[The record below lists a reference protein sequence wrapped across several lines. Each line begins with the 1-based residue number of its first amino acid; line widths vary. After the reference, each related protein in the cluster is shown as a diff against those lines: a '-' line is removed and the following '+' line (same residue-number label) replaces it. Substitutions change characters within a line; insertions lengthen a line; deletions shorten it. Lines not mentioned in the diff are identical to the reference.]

1 MVTPKRAE
9 VALVIG
15 RAWGQMELLFV
26 SRLMG
31 TMAWRD
37 WRCKDMRWLMGLLA
51 IIAVGNLAAY
61 TNQAIQTSAIDPA
74 ANLKDFQAIEFRRY
88 TIKPGGRDNF
98 TRYFETY
105 FPGAIE
111 QAGAITAGSFHER
124 KNQNGFTWIRGFH
137 TIEARPVANAAFY
150 SGPVWK
156 EHKKTANDLIDDS
169 DNVMLLGPLGAERGI
184 RILPDVD
191 PVTEASGAQGVVV
204 AQIFAV
210 KADSVEAF
218 AQDAEPAFAA
228 YRVAGA
234 REAGVL
240 VTLGVKNIYP
250 QLPVRTDG
258 PYLVWLGILKDNQM
272 LETEFTP
279 AAERSLPSLTATGL
293 LRGAPETVVLDPT
306 PRSRLRWLP

>member
-1 MVTPKRAE
+1 
-9 VALVIG
+9 
-15 RAWGQMELLFV
+15 
-26 SRLMG
+26 
-31 TMAWRD
+31 
-37 WRCKDMRWLMGLLA
+37 MRWLLGLLA
-51 IIAVGNLAAY
+51 VVAVGGLAAH

-88 TIKPGGRDNF
+88 TIKPGGRENF
-98 TRYFETY
+98 TKYFETY

-137 TIEARPVANAAFY
+137 TIEARAVANGAFY

-169 DNVMLLGPLGAERGI
+169 DNVMLLGPLSAERGI
-184 RILPDVD
+184 TILPDVD
-191 PVTEASGAQGVVV
+191 PVTEESGAHGVVV

-210 KADSVEAF
+210 KAASVEAF

-228 YRVAGA
+228 YRAAGA

-240 VTLGVKNIYP
+240 VTLDVKNNYP
-250 QLPVRTDG
+250 QLPVRSDG

-272 LETEFTP
+272 LEIEFTP
-279 AAERSLPSLTATGL
+279 VAERSLPSLTATGL